1 MLTTSPTNIYANW
14 KCTNCQHVLKSK
26 EVEELIETLEKE
38 VSELPLDRD
47 VYEEKL
53 KSYSKLLHPNHHIM
67 IDLKFTLVQVISLG
81 FFMFLYNQRIKILIC
96 RFCIYNL
103 HLFIGIF

>member
-1 MLTTSPTNIYANW
+1 M
-14 KCTNCQHVLKSK
+14 KSK

-53 KSYSKLLHPNHHIM
+53 KSYGHLLHPNHHIM
-67 IDLKFTLVQVISLG
+67 IDLKFTLVQVI
-81 FFMFLYNQRIKILIC
+81 FFLPFFREINCNPLAESSALKMMKNVTIISENDVIMTKISC
-96 RFCIYNL
+96 KN
-103 HLFIGIF
+103 

>member
-14 KCTNCQHVLKSK
+14 KCNNCQHVLKSK

-67 IDLKFTLVQVISLG
+67 IDLKFTLVQVCTD
-81 FFMFLYNQRIKILIC
+81 FDILREINC
-96 RFCIYNL
+96 NCYTV
-103 HLFIGIF
+103 